1 MFLNS
6 KTIFKGK
13 NARITTIYITHHLD
27 LCGSISLLLTILHI
41 ANWDK
46 SCLNHCDPNIFLF
59 FKMVGST
66 MTHQIEES
74 EVHRRTSS
82 PFPRLFTGGNRPLC
96 VCIIYIYIYYSLL
109 HYSIYNIKASQ
120 KEKRVYL
127 YLYNRSVQIL
137 YFYFQ

>member
-46 SCLNHCDPNIFLF
+46 SYLNHCDPNIFLF

-109 HYSIYNIKASQ
+109 HYSIYNIKAS
-120 KEKRVYL
+120 
-127 YLYNRSVQIL
+127 
-137 YFYFQ
+137 

>member
-1 MFLNS
+1 MFFNS
-6 KTIFKGK
+6 KIFFKGK
-13 NARITTIYITHHLD
+13 NVRTTTIYTIHHLD
-27 LCGSISLLLTILHI
+27 LCGSISLLFTILRMT
-41 ANWDK
+41 NCDK
-46 SCLNHCDPNIFLF
+46 SYLNHCDSNIFLF

-66 MTHQIEES
+66 MMHQIEES

-82 PFPRLFTGGNRPLC
+82 PFPRLFVGGNGPLC
-96 VCIIYIYIYYSLL
+96 VCVYILYSLL